1 MDQLSSPST
10 ETLTAE
16 ALAAELGEA
25 DTIGSKLHRL
35 ASENKLAVV
44 SMAVIVFIA
53 LAAVFAPLLTPY
65 GFAEQDLAVRLQNPS
80 AAHWLG
86 TDELGRDELTRLLY
100 GARVSLLVGV
110 VPTIVSM
117 LLGAILGLI
126 AGFCGG
132 WTDTV
137 IMRVA
142 DVMLA
147 FPSLLLALVIMY
159 ILGRRH
165 REHLSLHSP
174 YIDWAGVARVVR
186 SQTLSL
192 RESQYV
198 EAANSIGVKKLTI
211 IFRHIFP
218 NCVPSLIVL
227 FTLNIPG
234 AILSESSMSFL
245 GIGVQPPG
253 CSWGLMADT
262 GRTYLTSHPMLSLAP
277 SVAIMLVVLAFNFL
291 GDGLRDVLDPYMNRR

>member
-1 MDQLSSPST
+1 MDQLSPST
-10 ETLTAE
+10 ETIAAE

-25 DTIGSKLHRL
+25 DTIGAKLRRM
-35 ASENKLAVV
+35 ASENRLAVV
-44 SMAVIVFIA
+44 SAGVILLIA
-53 LAAVFAPLLTPY
+53 LAAVLAPLLTPY
-65 GFAEQDLAVRLQNPS
+65 GFAEQDLAARLQGPS

-110 VPTIVSM
+110 VPTLASM
-117 LLGAILGLI
+117 LFGALMGLL

-137 IMRVA
+137 IMRIA

-147 FPSLLLALVIMY
+147 FPSLLLAMVIMY
-159 ILGRRH
+159 ILGGGIVNIFIA
-165 REHLSLHSP
+165 LAL
-174 YIDWAGVARVVR
+174 IDWAGVARVVR

-245 GIGVQPPG
+245 GIGVRPPG

-262 GRTYLTSHPMLSLAP
+262 GRAYLTSHPMLSLAP